1 MAAKRTCDKADCID
15 TEVMASA
22 PSSGQRSDQPSAQP
36 SILGSSK
43 IVAFAGV
50 EDAERARM
58 FYRDTLGLRLVSEDG
73 FALVF
78 DANGTMLRVSLV
90 REVVAA
96 PYTVLGWEVDDIV
109 AKAKALTTAG
119 ITLERYESFLKQD
132 ELGIW
137 TAPGGTRVAWFKDPD
152 GNLLSVSQ
160 HELSQH

>member
-1 MAAKRTCDKADCID
+1 MAAKQSCDKPDFID

-22 PSSGQRSDQPSAQP
+22 SSRSHA

-50 EDAERARM
+50 KNADRARA
-58 FYRDTLGLRLVSEDG
+58 FYRDTLGLRLVNEDG
-73 FALVF
+73 FALAF
-78 DANGTMLRVSLV
+78 DVNGTMLRVTLV

-96 PYTVLGWEVDDIV
+96 PYTVLGWEVADIV
-109 AKAKALTTAG
+109 RTAKQLTKAG
-119 ITLERYESFLKQD
+119 VKLEHYESFLKQD

-152 GNLLSVSQ
+152 GNLLSISQ
-160 HELSQH
+160 H

>member
-1 MAAKRTCDKADCID
+1 
-15 TEVMASA
+15 MASA
-22 PSSGQRSDQPSAQP
+22 SSGNHPSSSQP

-50 EDAERARM
+50 QDADRART
-58 FYRDTLGLRLVSEDG
+58 FYRDTLGLHLISEDG

-78 DANGTMLRVSLV
+78 DGNGTMLRVSLV
-90 REVVAA
+90 REVAAA

-109 AKAKALTTAG
+109 VKAKALTAAG
-119 ITLERYESFLKQD
+119 VRLERYDFVKQD

-152 GNLLSVSQ
+152 GNLLSISQ
-160 HELSQH
+160 HEH

>member
-22 PSSGQRSDQPSAQP
+22 PSSGQPSAQP

-50 EDAERARM
+50 KDAERART
-58 FYRDTLGLRLVSEDG
+58 FYRDTLGLRLVSEDR

-109 AKAKALTTAG
+109 AKAKALVAAG

-152 GNLLSVSQ
+152 GNLLSISQ
-160 HELSQH
+160 HEH

>member
-1 MAAKRTCDKADCID
+1 MTAKRPCDKADCID

-22 PSSGQRSDQPSAQP
+22 PSSGQL

-50 EDAERARM
+50 RDADRARA
-58 FYRDTLGLRLVSEDG
+58 FYGDTLGLRLVSEDG

-78 DANGTMLRVSLV
+78 DANRTMLRVSLV

-96 PYTVLGWEVDDIV
+96 PYTVLGWEVDDII
-109 AKAKALTTAG
+109 ATAKALTAAG
-119 ITLERYESFLKQD
+119 VKLERYESFLKQD

-152 GNLLSVSQ
+152 GNLLSISQ
-160 HELSQH
+160 H

>member
-1 MAAKRTCDKADCID
+1 MAAKRSCDKADCID

-22 PSSGQRSDQPSAQP
+22 PSSGQPIGHP

-50 EDAERARM
+50 KDADRART

-73 FALVF
+73 FALTF

-96 PYTVLGWEVDDIV
+96 PYTVLGWEVDDIA
-109 AKAKALTTAG
+109 AKAKALIAAG
-119 ITLERYESFLKQD
+119 VKLERYDFVTQD
-132 ELGIW
+132 EPGIW

-160 HELSQH
+160 HAS

>member
-1 MAAKRTCDKADCID
+1 MAAKRSCDKPDFID
-15 TEVMASA
+15 TEVMAT
-22 PSSGQRSDQPSAQP
+22 PSSSGHT

-50 EDAERARM
+50 KDADRARA

-73 FALVF
+73 FALAF

-109 AKAKALTTAG
+109 AKAKALTKSG
-119 ITLERYESFLKQD
+119 VKLERYESFLKQD

-152 GNLLSVSQ
+152 GNLLSISQ
-160 HELSQH
+160 H

>member
-1 MAAKRTCDKADCID
+1 MTEKRPCDRPNSID
-15 TEVMASA
+15 TEVMASVS
-22 PSSGQRSDQPSAQP
+22 SSGQPG
-36 SILGSSK
+36 ILGSSK

-50 EDAERARM
+50 RDADRART
-58 FYRDTLGLRLVSEDG
+58 FYRDTIGLRLVSEDS

-96 PYTVLGWEVDDIV
+96 PYTTLGWEVDDIV
-109 AKAKALTTAG
+109 AKAKALMSAG
-119 ITLERYESFLKQD
+119 VALERYQSFMKQD

-152 GNLLSVSQ
+152 GNLLSISQ
-160 HELSQH
+160 H

>member
-1 MAAKRTCDKADCID
+1 MAAKRPCDKTVSID
-15 TEVMASA
+15 TGVMASVS
-22 PSSGQRSDQPSAQP
+22 SSGQPIGHP

-43 IVAFAGV
+43 IVGFVGV
-50 EDAERARM
+50 RDAERART

-73 FALVF
+73 FALTF

-96 PYTVLGWEVDDIV
+96 PYTVLGWQVDDIA
-109 AKAKALTTAG
+109 AKAKALMAAG
-119 ITLERYESFLKQD
+119 VSLERYENFLKQD

-152 GNLLSVSQ
+152 GNLLS
-160 HELSQH
+160 LSQH

>member
-1 MAAKRTCDKADCID
+1 MAAKRPCDKADSID

-22 PSSGQRSDQPSAQP
+22 SSSGQPMGQT

-50 EDAERARM
+50 KDAERART

-73 FALVF
+73 FALTF

-96 PYTVLGWEVDDIV
+96 PYTVLGWEVDDIA
-109 AKAKALTTAG
+109 AKAKALMTAG
-119 ITLERYESFLKQD
+119 VTLEHYDFVKQD

-152 GNLLSVSQ
+152 GNLLSISQ
-160 HELSQH
+160 HEH

>member
-1 MAAKRTCDKADCID
+1 MD
-15 TEVMASA
+15 TYFMASA
-22 PSSGQRSDQPSAQP
+22 SFGEP

-43 IVAFAGV
+43 IVAFVGV
-50 EDAERARM
+50 READRARK
-58 FYRDTLGLRLVSEDG
+58 FYRDILGLHLISEDG

-109 AKAKALTTAG
+109 AKAKDLIAAG
-119 ITLERYESFLKQD
+119 VKLERYESFLQQD
-132 ELGIW
+132 KLGIW

-160 HELSQH
+160 HEH